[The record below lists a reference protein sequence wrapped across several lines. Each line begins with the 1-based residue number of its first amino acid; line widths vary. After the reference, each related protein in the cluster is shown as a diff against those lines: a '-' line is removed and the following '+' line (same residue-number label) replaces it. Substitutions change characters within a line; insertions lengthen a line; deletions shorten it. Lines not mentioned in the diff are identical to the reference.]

1 MAKLEEA
8 DPRWIVAERTDGH
21 NVNNW
26 HWTEKNCLPWA
37 KERLPQLLV
46 DTKII
51 DNGDDSIR
59 ITKVDNVGGECH
71 INTRKGKIFH
81 FYELEI
87 KLKWEGKLKGEVVE
101 GSIEMPEVSFEN
113 EIDEHE
119 INVNVT
125 KAANKSIIK
134 DIMRAQAIPQCRK
147 LLSQFLNDFKDMKGY
162 LQEVKEVK
170 PFVQPAPVKLEDLP
184 VASPSTQAPA
194 QPVVQHPVSPAVA
207 AAPSVPEPEPKTTK
221 LQTTTVEFSDKF
233 GARPS
238 EIYQAL
244 MDPRRIEAYTQSSVQ
259 LEAKEGGKF
268 ALFGGNVTGEFVE
281 LKPDEKIVQ
290 KWRTSTWP
298 EGHYSTVTIKLS
310 EGKKGCD
317 MKLKQDGVPV
327 TEAERTQQAW
337 KENIF
342 ERLKRM
348 FGYGMGGFGSSPF

>member
-1 MAKLEEA
+1 
-8 DPRWIVAERTDGH
+8 
-21 NVNNW
+21 
-26 HWTEKNCLPWA
+26 
-37 KERLPQLLV
+37 
-46 DTKII
+46 
-51 DNGDDSIR
+51 
-59 ITKVDNVGGECH
+59 VDNVGGECH

-125 KAANKSIIK
+125 KATNKSLIK
-134 DIMRAQAIPQCRK
+134 DILRAQAVPQCRK
-147 LLSQFLNDFKDMKGY
+147 LLAQFLNDFKDMKGY

-184 VASPSTQAPA
+184 VTHTSTQAQAPQPSPSPIVAA
-194 QPVVQHPVSPAVA
+194 QSVAPQPA
-207 AAPSVPEPEPKTTK
+207 AAPAPQTTK
-221 LQTTTVEFSDKF
+221 VQTTTVNFSDKF

-259 LEAKEGGKF
+259 IEPKEGGKF

-327 TEAERTQQAW
+327 TEADRTQQAW

-348 FGYGMGGFGSSPF
+348 FGYGMGYTPF